1 MAGDGHLTTET
12 ACKWCGRPVDARHGA
27 GVCLK
32 ALDRDLEASVKA
44 SRRRDGTIEAHIHAL
59 DEYMKTRG
67 RVTSRSK
74 R

>member
-1 MAGDGHLTTET
+1 MAGNGHLTTET
-12 ACKWCGRPVDARHGA
+12 ACKWCGQPVDATHGA

-44 SRRRDGTIEAHIHAL
+44 SRRRNGTIKAHIDAL

-67 RVTSRSK
+67 RVTSRS
-74 R
+74 RR